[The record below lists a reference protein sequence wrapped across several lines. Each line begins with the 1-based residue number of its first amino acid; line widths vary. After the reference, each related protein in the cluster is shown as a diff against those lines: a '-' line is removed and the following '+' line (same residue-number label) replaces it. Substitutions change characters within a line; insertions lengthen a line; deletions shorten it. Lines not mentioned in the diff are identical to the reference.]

1 LKRTFHIALLITNV
15 IISGCG
21 QKKEPVSQP
30 EAPVK
35 KEIKSI
41 PFIPPADSA
50 ITTQQINSWLSCNT
64 LLDSLAT
71 MYADSFKTA
80 NPAQRMKYQQLF
92 TTAQD
97 KICVITGLNGGYKEY
112 KWILSNIGNPINK
125 TIVESAGARLY

>member
-1 LKRTFHIALLITNV
+1 
-15 IISGCG
+15 
-21 QKKEPVSQP
+21 
-30 EAPVK
+30 
-35 KEIKSI
+35 
-41 PFIPPADSA
+41 
-50 ITTQQINSWLSCNT
+50 
-64 LLDSLAT
+64 